1 MTPDDSLSLS
11 AYVGDGAVMLAF
23 DLPEDQAGDLAGFAI
38 TRTTPSGKTEPVLN
52 RLSFENA
59 ITAATAPEQRVWTPT
74 DQAPIQ
80 KFRWTDFPPDVER
93 GTFTYRATVM
103 RFKSA
108 GSTALEAGP
117 SAEVGVEIMS
127 DGDGFE
133 LGFARGY
140 LSSQAYADQFENAP
154 VAPSPLTI
162 DFPTAEFQAR
172 WRWLGFHA
180 RKLVFDFFDAL
191 DSDDSLSLDVF
202 AYDLDEPDF
211 IARLAGIGPRL
222 RLYLDDSSLH
232 TGPGALEVDARAN
245 LAASAGA
252 DHVKTG
258 HFSRF
263 SHDKILILRRDGTPI
278 KVLSGSA
285 NFSVRGLYVQANNV
299 FVFDAPDIAKLYG
312 EVFDQVWTDAHGF
325 SVSELAGK
333 WFDVSSDPKTSLCF
347 SPHRDPTVSLS
358 PVAEA
363 IRGAKSSVLFS
374 VMELEGGGEVL
385 AEIHKL
391 PGRDLYAFGTTQSVS
406 GDLAVTSPGHPA
418 VAVPFAYLHDK
429 VPAPFKAEIS
439 GGPGQV
445 IHNKFVVVDFNDEN
459 PLVFAGSSNLAEGG
473 EHENGDNL
481 VRFADAGV
489 AETYAVE
496 AIRLIDHYRFRAV
509 QHAASDDAPLTL
521 KTSAEEWVPPYYDKS
536 DARYRER
543 TLFAEQAARA
553 GPGG

>member
-1 MTPDDSLSLS
+1 MGADALNLR

-23 DLPEDQAGDLAGFAI
+23 DLPEAQTKDLAGFAI
-38 TRTTPSGKTEPVLN
+38 SRTTPGGKTEPVLN

-59 ITAATAPEQRVWTPT
+59 ITAATTPEERVWTPT

-93 GTFTYRATVM
+93 GTFNYRATAM

-117 SAEVGVEIMS
+117 SAEVGVEIM
-127 DGDGFE
+127 GDAERGFE

-154 VAPSPLTI
+154 VAPSPPTI
-162 DFPTAEFQAR
+162 DFPTAEYQPR

-180 RKLVFDFFDAL
+180 RKLVFDFLDAL
-191 DSDDSLSLDVF
+191 DSDDSLSVDVF
-202 AYDLDEPDF
+202 AYDLNEPDV
-211 IARLAGIGPRL
+211 IARLAKVGPRL
-222 RLYLDDSSLH
+222 RLYLDDSAAH
-232 TGPGALEVDARAN
+232 VRPGALELDAHRK

-252 DHVKTG
+252 DNVKTG

-263 SHDKILILRRDGTPI
+263 SHDKILILRRSGTPI

-285 NFSVRGLYVQANNV
+285 NFSIRGLYVQANNL
-299 FVFDAPDIAKLYG
+299 FVFEDPDITKLYG
-312 EVFDQVWTDAHGF
+312 EVFDQVWSDAHGF
-325 SVSELAGK
+325 SASELSGQ
-333 WFDVSSDPKTSLCF
+333 WFEVDSDPKTSLCF
-347 SPHRDPTVSLS
+347 SPHRDAKISLA
-358 PVAEA
+358 PVADA
-363 IRGAKSSVLFS
+363 IRGAKTSVLFS
-374 VMELEGGGEVL
+374 VMELDGGGDVL

-391 PGRDLYAFGTTQSVS
+391 PDRELYAFGTTQSVS
-406 GDLAVTSPGHPA
+406 GDLSVTSPGHPS

-429 VPAPFKAEIS
+429 VPAPFKPEIS
-439 GGPGQV
+439 GGAGQV

-481 VRFADAGV
+481 VRFADARV

-509 QHAASDDAPLTL
+509 QQAASDDAPLTL
-521 KTSAEEWVPPYYDKS
+521 KTKAEEWVSPYFDKS

-543 TLFAEQAARA
+543 TLLAKPA
-553 GPGG
+553 GGIR